1 MNLSKLACGTAI
13 ALMFSSVANADFR
26 ARIGYSDQS
35 MDSVYSGGLVTADY
49 SSMNYGLTYAFD
61 NGYYLDYGT
70 KLGEETDTNLRGS
83 YPGSEFSRDETT
95 ITLGT
100 SLGDGLSVF
109 GGLAETEYAVPITI
123 IALGQTYSFT
133 ETLESDGLFIGVGKS
148 FVLNTGVV
156 SVSFAYADLEMDL
169 SYSDFNESF
178 SFTGDGFSYSA
189 AYVYPVNDQIALN
202 FEYRNQE
209 YNYTS
214 AGNDASGYLDQDD
227 SVSQL
232 GINFLYSF

>member
-1 MNLSKLACGTAI
+1 MKFSKLACGTAI

-26 ARIGYSDQS
+26 ARVGFSDQS

-49 SSMNYGLTYAFD
+49 SSTNYGLTYAFD

-70 KLGEETDTNLRGS
+70 KLGEDTDTNLRGN

-95 ITLGT
+95 ITLGK

-109 GGLAETEYAVPITI
+109 GGITETEYSVP
-123 IALGQTYSFT
+123 LGFTPIGAFT
-133 ETLESDGLFIGVGKS
+133 EHLDSDGLFIGVGKS
-148 FVLNTGVV
+148 ILLDTGVL
-156 SVSFAYADLEMDL
+156 SLSFAYADLDMDL
-169 SYSDFNESF
+169 TYEGFNGTPI

-189 AYVYPVNDQIALN
+189 AYVYPVNDQIAVN

-214 AGNDASGYLDQDD
+214 AGNQLSGTLDQDD
-227 SVSQL
+227 TVSQL
-232 GINFLYSF
+232 GINLLYSF

>member
-1 MNLSKLACGTAI
+1 MKFSKLACGTAI

-26 ARIGYSDQS
+26 ARIGFSDQS

-49 SSMNYGLTYAFD
+49 SSTNYGLTYAFD

-70 KLGEETDTNLRGS
+70 KLGEETDTNLRGN

-95 ITLGT
+95 ITLGI

-109 GGLAETEYAVPITI
+109 GGIAETEYAVPITLI
-123 IALGQTYSFT
+123 DSIVTMSFT
-133 ETLESDGLFIGVGKS
+133 ETLESDGLFVGVGKS
-148 FVLNTGVV
+148 FVLDTGVV
-156 SVSFAYADLEMDL
+156 SLSIAYADLDMDL
-169 SYSDFNESF
+169 SYSDINDRF

-189 AYVYPVNDQIALN
+189 AYVYPVNDQIAVN

-214 AGNDASGYLDQDD
+214 PDNQLGGLDQDD

-232 GINFLYSF
+232 GVNFLYSF

>member
-1 MNLSKLACGTAI
+1 MEVVMKFSKLACGTAI

-26 ARIGYSDQS
+26 ARVGFSDQS
-35 MDSVYSGGLVTADY
+35 MDSVWSGGLVTADY
-49 SSMNYGLTYAFD
+49 SSTNYGLTYAFD

-70 KLGEETDTNLRGS
+70 KLGEETDTNLRGN

-95 ITLGT
+95 ITLGA

-109 GGLAETEYAVPITI
+109 GGITETEYSVPFFN
-123 IALGQTYSFT
+123 FT
-133 ETLESDGLFIGVGKS
+133 EHLNSDGLFIGVGKS
-148 FVLNTGVV
+148 ILLDTGVL
-156 SVSFAYADLEMDL
+156 SLSLAYADLDMDL
-169 SYSDFNESF
+169 TYEGFNQTPF

-189 AYVYPVNDQIALN
+189 AYVYPVNDQISVN

-214 AGNDASGYLDQDD
+214 AGNQLSGPLDQDD
-227 SVSQL
+227 TVSQL
-232 GINFLYSF
+232 GINLLYSF